1 MSFCAFAQLVTTV
14 FFPHVIHETT
24 AKNQHKCKAHI
35 SNFKVQSKI
44 ENENIYHLLM
54 AHPVSIASKNQANF
68 GTTVTVIVSKK
79 EPNLKSSLKKPKVIS
94 DEDEGFIDEISAN
107 NSTDIINNANKKV
120 VQFKTQIT
128 EIPTLEIKS
137 HHTRSRAAAATIL
150 PPLSSADEKRIEQS
164 SPKKSKNHG
173 KQTFSGLKHSG

>member
-1 MSFCAFAQLVTTV
+1 MILCVVRIFMNQTLKVT
-14 FFPHVIHETT
+14 
-24 AKNQHKCKAHI
+24 
-35 SNFKVQSKI
+35 SSKKMKTFI
-44 ENENIYHLLM
+44 DFDNGTPCI
-54 AHPVSIASKNQANF
+54 SIASNNQANF

-150 PPLSSADEKRIEQS
+150 PPLRCEIFVFYSNPS
-164 SPKKSKNHG
+164 
-173 KQTFSGLKHSG
+173 LKTRERLIY

>member
-1 MSFCAFAQLVTTV
+1 
-14 FFPHVIHETT
+14 
-24 AKNQHKCKAHI
+24 
-35 SNFKVQSKI
+35 
-44 ENENIYHLLM
+44 M
-54 AHPVSIASKNQANF
+54 AHPVSIASNNQANF

-150 PPLSSADEKRIEQS
+150 PPLSSADEKRIDEETG
-164 SPKKSKNHG
+164 SPTKSKNHGRQSHG
-173 KQTFSGLKHSG
+173 KQTFSGLKHNG

>member
-1 MSFCAFAQLVTTV
+1 M
-14 FFPHVIHETT
+14 
-24 AKNQHKCKAHI
+24 
-35 SNFKVQSKI
+35 
-44 ENENIYHLLM
+44 
-54 AHPVSIASKNQANF
+54 
-68 GTTVTVIVSKK
+68 SKK

-107 NSTDIINNANKKV
+107 NSTDIINNQAAAANKKV

-150 PPLSSADEKRIEQS
+150 PPLSSADEKRIEIEETG
-164 SPKKSKNHG
+164 SPKKSKNHGQQSHG
-173 KQTFSGLKHSG
+173 KQTFSGLKHNG

>member
-1 MSFCAFAQLVTTV
+1 M
-14 FFPHVIHETT
+14 
-24 AKNQHKCKAHI
+24 
-35 SNFKVQSKI
+35 
-44 ENENIYHLLM
+44 
-54 AHPVSIASKNQANF
+54 
-68 GTTVTVIVSKK
+68 SKK

-107 NSTDIINNANKKV
+107 NSTDIINNQAAAANKKV

-150 PPLSSADEKRIEQS
+150 PPLSSADEKRIENEES
-164 SPKKSKNHG
+164 SPKKSSKNHGRQSDG
-173 KQTFSGLKHSG
+173 KQTFSGLKHNG